1 MNAAQKE
8 LWESVIER
16 DEGLCIQCGAQ
27 GCHVHHI
34 VPRWHRGA
42 WTMLNML
49 CLCVSCHN
57 AAHNR
62 RARRILIRE
71 MQRRYGYD
79 YTEPMYKGLV
89 GETD

>member
-8 LWESVIER
+8 LWEEVIER
-16 DEGLCIQCGAQ
+16 DEGLCIQDGAR
-27 GCHVHHI
+27 GSEVAHI

-42 WTMLNML
+42 WAKENMCVL
-49 CLCVSCHN
+49 CRGCHL
-57 AAHNR
+57 ASHNR

-79 YTEPMYKGLV
+79 YSGKEWQGL